1 MTTKANRYLQNELDR
16 AAHYLRMVND
26 AYRSIEQAEELQKNR
41 PSDEYLLL
49 KHTISDF
56 AGAAG
61 NAEQLFEELMVRL
74 DPDQPGYHGV
84 GHMFQPIVRRQAAER
99 LNRLRLD
106 LLPTISAAEAGFV
119 MPEGC
124 EPWTDKTRWRD
135 RDRSKGTGRSAA

>member
-1 MTTKANRYLQNELDR
+1 MRGRGGEALRGEYLGRLSRGGHRRPGRRKQGG
-16 AAHYLRMVND
+16 A
-26 AYRSIEQAEELQKNR
+26 NR
-41 PSDEYLLL
+41 PSRS
-49 KHTISDF
+49 TGSGTF
-56 AGAAG
+56 ACARGGQVGIVVHPAHEDLVAERQQGGAHEH
-61 NAEQLFEELMVRL
+61 AE
-74 DPDQPGYHGV
+74 DPG
-84 GHMFQPIVRRQAAER
+84 RRQAAER